1 MQQMIVGVPS
11 ERSANESRVGLT
23 PSAAGALVRAGHLVV
38 VESGAGES
46 ARFSDDAYREA
57 GANIAYTREEVAGRS
72 DLLLKVSTL
81 TPGEIAL
88 LREGQTV
95 LGFHHL
101 AASGRSLLE
110 SLQDS
115 GATLIG
121 CEVIEDERG
130 DLHVLRAMSE
140 IAGQLAVHIGAHYLE
155 THSGG
160 RGILLGGAPGIPPAH
175 VVILGAGVVGL
186 WAARVAAGNMA
197 QVTILDRRAD
207 ALRRAG
213 ELLGRGVVT
222 ELAHEQSI
230 ARAVAYAD
238 VLVGAVLNRG
248 ERTSRAVSRA
258 MVSRMK
264 PGSVIVDVSID
275 QGGCVETSRPTTLD
289 DPVFVE
295 NGVTHYCVP
304 NMASAVARTAS
315 LALTGALLPSVRAL
329 AGSGIESALA
339 SDRGL
344 AAGTYI
350 YRGRLVSAAVARS
363 FGVPSEPLASLLG
376 AAPLGPAAKAGV
388 KP

>member
-1 MQQMIVGVPS
+1 MIIGVPC
-11 ERSANESRVGLT
+11 ERTANENRVGLT
-23 PSAAGALVRAGHLVV
+23 PSAAGALVRAGHVVV
-38 VESGAGES
+38 VESGAGEP
-46 ARFSDDAYREA
+46 ARFGDDAYRAA
-57 GANIAYTREEVAGRS
+57 GASITYTSDEVAGRS
-72 DLLLKVSTL
+72 DLVLKVA
-81 TPGEIAL
+81 AL
-88 LREGQTV
+88 RPAEVACLHEGQTV

-101 AASGRSLLE
+101 AAGGRPLLDAV
-110 SLQDS
+110 LDS

-121 CEVIEDERG
+121 CEVMEDERG

-140 IAGQLAVHIGAHYLE
+140 IAGQLAVHVGAHFLE

-186 WAARVAAGNMA
+186 SAARVAAGNLA

-213 ELLGRGVVT
+213 TFLAPGVVT

-238 VLVGAVLNRG
+238 VLIGAVLIRG
-248 ERTSRAVSRA
+248 ERTSRAVTRA
-258 MVSRMK
+258 MVERMK

-275 QGGCVETSRPTTLD
+275 QGGCVETSRPTTLE

-295 NGVTHYCVP
+295 HGVTHYCVP

-329 AGSGIESALA
+329 AGSGVEAALA
-339 SDRGL
+339 NDPGL
-344 AAGTYI
+344 AAGTYVH
-350 YRGRLVSAAVARS
+350 RGRLVSAAVARS
-363 FGVPSEPLASLLG
+363 FGVPWEPLATVLG
-376 AAPLGPAAKAGV
+376 VPVAPPQALAAP
-388 KP
+388 

>member
-1 MQQMIVGVPS
+1 MIIGVPC

-23 PSAAGALVRAGHLVV
+23 PSAAGALARAGHLVV
-38 VESGAGES
+38 VESGAGEA
-46 ARFSDDAYREA
+46 ARFGDDDYRQA
-57 GANIAYTREEVAGRS
+57 GASIAYSAKEVVGRA
-72 DLLLKVSTL
+72 DLLLKVSAL
-81 TPGEIAL
+81 SPGDVAL
-88 LREGQTV
+88 LHYGQTV

-101 AASGRSLLE
+101 AASGRSLLDA
-110 SLQDS
+110 LLDS

-121 CEVIEDERG
+121 CEIVEDERG

-140 IAGQLAVHIGAHYLE
+140 IAGQLAVHVGAHYLE

-175 VVILGAGVVGL
+175 VVILGAGCVGL

-197 QVTILDRRAD
+197 QVTILDKRAD

-213 ELLGRGVVT
+213 ELLGRGVIT

-238 VLVGAVLNRG
+238 VFIGAVLTRG

-258 MVSRMK
+258 MVAKMK

-295 NGVTHYCVP
+295 KGVTHYCVP

-329 AGSGIESALA
+329 AGSGVESVLA
-339 SDRGL
+339 ADRGL
-344 AAGTYI
+344 AAGTYV

-363 FGVPSEPLASLLG
+363 SGVRSEPLASLL
-376 AAPLGPAAKAGV
+376 AAGSFRPAPQTATR
-388 KP
+388 P

>member
-1 MQQMIVGVPS
+1 MTIGVPC

-23 PSAAGALVRAGHLVV
+23 PSAAGSLVRAGHLVV
-38 VESGAGES
+38 VESGAGEA
-46 ARFSDDAYREA
+46 ARFGDDDYRQV
-57 GANIAYTREEVAGRS
+57 GASIAYKLEEVVGRS
-72 DLLLKVSTL
+72 DLLLKVSGL
-81 TPGEIAL
+81 RPGEVAFL
-88 LREGQTV
+88 HEGQAV

-101 AASGRSLLE
+101 AAGRRSLLDA
-110 SLQDS
+110 LLDS

-186 WAARVAAGNMA
+186 SAARVAAGNMA
-197 QVTILDRRAD
+197 QVTILDKRTD

-213 ELLGRGVVT
+213 DLLGRGVVT

-230 ARAVAYAD
+230 GRAVAYAD
-238 VLVGAVLNRG
+238 VLIGAVLIRG
-248 ERTSRAVSRA
+248 ERTSRTVSRA
-258 MVSRMK
+258 MVERMK

-295 NGVTHYCVP
+295 KGVTHYCVP

-329 AGSGIESALA
+329 AGSGIESALMN
-339 SDRGL
+339 DRGL
-344 AAGTYI
+344 AAGTYV
-350 YRGRLVSAAVARS
+350 YRGRLVSAPVARS
-363 FGVPSEPLASLLG
+363 LGVPCEPLATLLG
-376 AAPLGPAAKAGV
+376 ARPRVPAGAR
-388 KP
+388 P

>member
-1 MQQMIVGVPS
+1 MIIGVPC

-23 PSAAGALVRAGHLVV
+23 PSAAGALTRAGHQVV
-38 VESGAGES
+38 VESGAGEA
-46 ARFSDDAYREA
+46 ARFGDDDYRLS
-57 GANIAYTREEVAGRS
+57 GASIAYKFEEVAGRS
-72 DLLLKVSTL
+72 DLLLKVSGL
-81 TPGEIAL
+81 KLGEVPFL
-88 LREGQTV
+88 HEGQAV

-101 AASGRSLLE
+101 AASGRPLLDA
-110 SLQDS
+110 LLDS

-140 IAGQLAVHIGAHYLE
+140 IAGQLAVHVGAHYLE
-155 THSGG
+155 TRAGG

-175 VVILGAGVVGL
+175 VVVLGAGVVGL
-186 WAARVAAGNMA
+186 SAAQTASGNMA
-197 QVTILDRRAD
+197 QVTVLDKRTD
-207 ALRRAG
+207 ALRRVG

-238 VLVGAVLNRG
+238 VLIGAVLVRG
-248 ERTSRAVSRA
+248 ERASRAVTRA

-295 NGVTHYCVP
+295 KGVTHYCVP

-329 AGSGIESALA
+329 ANSGIASAIA
-339 SDRGL
+339 NDRGL

-350 YRGRLVSAAVARS
+350 HRGHLVSAAVARS
-363 FGVPSEPLASLLG
+363 FGIPREPLAVSTS
-376 AAPLGPAAKAGV
+376 
-388 KP
+388 

>member
-1 MQQMIVGVPS
+1 MIIGVPC
-11 ERSANESRVGLT
+11 ERTANERRVGLT
-23 PSAAGALVRAGHLVV
+23 PSAAGALVREGHLLV

-46 ARFSDDAYREA
+46 ARFSDDAYRAA
-57 GANIAYTREEVAGRS
+57 GASIAYSPEEVTGRS
-72 DLLLKVSTL
+72 DLLLKVSAL
-81 TPGEIAL
+81 GPAEIEL
-88 LREGQTV
+88 LHEGQAV

-101 AASGRSLLE
+101 AASGRSLLDA
-110 SLQDS
+110 LLGS

-140 IAGQLAVHIGAHYLE
+140 IAGQLAVHVGAHYLE
-155 THSGG
+155 TQSGG

-175 VVILGAGVVGL
+175 VVVLGAGVVGM

-213 ELLGRGVVT
+213 ELLGHGVVT

-238 VLVGAVLNRG
+238 VLIGAVLLRG

-258 MVSRMK
+258 MVERMK
-264 PGSVIVDVSID
+264 PGSVVVDVSID

-295 NGVTHYCVP
+295 RGVTHYCVP
-304 NMASAVARTAS
+304 NMTSAVARTAS

-329 AGSGIESALA
+329 AGSGIETALA
-339 SDRGL
+339 NDRGL
-344 AAGTYI
+344 AAGAYVH
-350 YRGRLVSAAVARS
+350 RGRLVSAAVARS
-363 FGVPSEPLASLLG
+363 FGIPWEPLGSLLG
-376 AAPLGPAAKAGV
+376 SPHPRSAPHVGARR
-388 KP
+388 

>member
-1 MQQMIVGVPS
+1 MIVGVPH
-11 ERSANESRVGLT
+11 ERKATENRVGLT
-23 PSAAGALVRAGHLVV
+23 PSAAGALARAGHHVI
-38 VESGAGES
+38 VESSTGEAS
-46 ARFSDDAYREA
+46 RFADDDYRQA
-57 GANIAYTREEVAGRS
+57 GASIAYKFEEVAGRS
-72 DLLLKVSTL
+72 DLLLKVSGL
-81 TPGEIAL
+81 SPRDVPL
-88 LREGQTV
+88 LHEGQTV

-101 AASGRSLLE
+101 AASGRPLLQSLL
-110 SLQDS
+110 DS
-115 GATLIG
+115 GVTLIG

-130 DLHVLRAMSE
+130 ELHVLRAMSE
-140 IAGQLAVHIGAHYLE
+140 IAGQLAVHTGAHYLE

-160 RGILLGGAPGIPPAH
+160 RGILLGGAPGIPAAH

-197 QVTILDRRAD
+197 QVTLLDRRAD

-213 ELLGRGVVT
+213 EMLGRGVVT

-238 VLVGAVLNRG
+238 VLIGAVLIRG

-258 MVSRMK
+258 MVERMK

-295 NGVTHYCVP
+295 KGVTHYCVP

-329 AGSGIESALA
+329 AQSGIQAALLN
-339 SDRGL
+339 DRGL
-344 AAGTYI
+344 AAGTYV
-350 YRGRLVSAAVARS
+350 YRGRLVSAAVARAH
-363 FGVPSEPLASLLG
+363 GVPCEPLASLFGEPEG
-376 AAPLGPAAKAGV
+376 ARP
-388 KP
+388 

>member
-1 MQQMIVGVPS
+1 MIIGVPC
-11 ERSANESRVGLT
+11 ERTAHESRVGLT
-23 PSAAGALVRAGHLVV
+23 PSAAGALVRAGHPVLVM
-38 VESGAGES
+38 SGAGEP
-46 ARFSDDAYREA
+46 ARFGDDAYREA
-57 GANIAYTREEVAGRS
+57 GASIAYSNEEVAGRA
-72 DLLLKVSTL
+72 DLLLKVSAL
-81 TPGEIAL
+81 SPGEVAL
-88 LREGQTV
+88 LHSGQTV

-101 AASGRSLLE
+101 AAVERSLLDAI
-110 SLQDS
+110 LDS

-121 CEVIEDERG
+121 CEIIEDERG

-140 IAGQLAVHIGAHYLE
+140 IAGQLAVHVGAHYLE

-186 WAARVAAGNMA
+186 WAARVATGNMA
-197 QVTILDRRAD
+197 QVTILDRRTD
-207 ALRRAG
+207 ALRRAS

-222 ELAHEQSI
+222 ELAHQQSI

-238 VLVGAVLNRG
+238 VLIGAVLIRG
-248 ERTSRAVSRA
+248 ERTSRAVSHA
-258 MVSRMK
+258 MVEKMK

-275 QGGCVETSRPTTLD
+275 QGGCVETSRPTTLN

-295 NGVTHYCVP
+295 KGVTHYCVP

-339 SDRGL
+339 ADRGL
-344 AAGTYI
+344 AAGTYV
-350 YRGRLVSAAVARS
+350 YRGHLVSAAVARS
-363 FGVPSEPLASLLG
+363 FGVPREPLDALLG
-376 AAPLGPAAKAGV
+376 AESLRPVPPVGARG
-388 KP
+388 

>member
-1 MQQMIVGVPS
+1 MIIGVPC
-11 ERSANESRVGLT
+11 ERTANESRVGLT
-23 PSAAGALVRAGHLVV
+23 PSATGALVRAGHLVL
-38 VESGAGES
+38 VESGAGEP
-46 ARFSDDAYREA
+46 ARFADDAYRAA
-57 GANIAYTREEVAGRS
+57 GATIAYTSEEVAGRS
-72 DLLLKVSTL
+72 DLLLKVAAL
-81 TPGEIAL
+81 RPGEVAL
-88 LREGQTV
+88 LHEGQAV

-101 AASGRSLLE
+101 AASGRSLLDA
-110 SLQDS
+110 LLHS

-197 QVTILDRRAD
+197 QVTILDRRTD

-238 VLVGAVLNRG
+238 VLIGAVLNRG

-258 MVSRMK
+258 MVERMK

-275 QGGCVETSRPTTLD
+275 QGGCVETSRPTTLE

-295 NGVTHYCVP
+295 KGVTHYCVP

-329 AGSGIESALA
+329 AGSGIESALVNE
-339 SDRGL
+339 RGL
-344 AAGTYI
+344 AAATYV

-363 FGVPSEPLASLLG
+363 FDVPWEPLAALLG
-376 AAPLGPAAKAGV
+376 APPLRPARQAGAT
-388 KP
+388 P

>member
-1 MQQMIVGVPS
+1 MIIGVPCES
-11 ERSANESRVGLT
+11 TANESRVGLT
-23 PSAAGALVRAGHLVV
+23 PSAAGALVRAGHLVL
-38 VESGAGES
+38 VESGAGGP
-46 ARFSDDAYREA
+46 ARFSDEAYRAA
-57 GANIAYTREEVAGRS
+57 GASIAYASDEVAGRS
-72 DLLLKVSTL
+72 DLVLKVSAL
-81 TPGEIAL
+81 RPGEVAGL
-88 LREGQTV
+88 HEGQTV

-101 AASGRSLLE
+101 AASGRPLLDA
-110 SLQDS
+110 LLDS

-175 VVILGAGVVGL
+175 VVVVGAGVVGL

-197 QVTILDRRAD
+197 QVTILDKRTD

-238 VLVGAVLNRG
+238 VLIGAVLIRG

-258 MVSRMK
+258 MVERMK

-275 QGGCVETSRPTTLD
+275 QGGCVETSRPTSLD

-295 NGVTHYCVP
+295 MGVTHYCVP

-329 AGSGIESALA
+329 AGSGIESALMN
-339 SDRGL
+339 DRGL
-344 AAGTYI
+344 SAGTYV
-350 YRGRLVSAAVARS
+350 YRGHLVSEPVARS
-363 FGVPSEPLASLLG
+363 FGVSSEPLASLLG
-376 AAPLGPAAKAGV
+376 AQPRRPSPAGAR
-388 KP
+388 P